1 MITQLSPLSVLVQAA
16 ASDPPPSENDVVAGW
31 VGGVVLIALVIAVV
45 FILRSFTKQLKKVE
59 AADQAGVYDE
69 KPADPGDGSQSPGL
83 PPTTI
88 EQDH

>member
-1 MITQLSPLSVLVQAA
+1 MFTQLLQLSVLVQAA

-31 VGGVVLIALVIAVV
+31 VGGVVLVALAIAVV

-69 KPADPGDGSQSPGL
+69 QPGSDTDGSDSGH

>member
-1 MITQLSPLSVLVQAA
+1 MITQLSPLAVVVQAVA
-16 ASDPPPSENDVVAGW
+16 TDPPPSENDVVAGW
-31 VGGVVLIALVIAVV
+31 VGGVVLLALAVAVV

-59 AADQAGVYDE
+59 AADKAGVYDE
-69 KPADPGDGSQSPGL
+69 KPEHRSDTGSEL